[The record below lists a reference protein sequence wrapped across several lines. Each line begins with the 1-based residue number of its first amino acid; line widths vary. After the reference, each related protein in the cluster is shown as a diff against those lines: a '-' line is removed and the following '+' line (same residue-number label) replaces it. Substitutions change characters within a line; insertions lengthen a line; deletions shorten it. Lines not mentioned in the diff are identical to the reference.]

1 MKYND
6 RLVQKI
12 VTLIEE
18 DVYTITEI
26 CNALRITT
34 KTFYE
39 WKKEKKEFARAVQE
53 AEDRR
58 DDALADLA
66 RHSLREQLEGYV
78 EVTEKI
84 IYEDDGWDGQKMKS
98 KIVTKKKRAPKPN
111 IIKLALERQDK
122 RREKEEAKNNAPEVK
137 PFVINFLDSKDPD
150 KTEEVLRNCIEDSR
164 KGKSNETRQEQEEEE
179 VDEDLKDMRLIR
191 SVRI

>member
-6 RLVQKI
+6 RLVKKI

-18 DVYTITEI
+18 DVYTISEI
-26 CNALRITT
+26 CNVLRISRE
-34 KTFYE
+34 TFYE

-84 IYEDDGWDGQKMKS
+84 IYEDDGWGGQKIKS

-111 IIKLALERQDK
+111 VLKLALERQDK
-122 RREKEEAKNNAPEVK
+122 RREKEEARNNAPEVK

-150 KTEEVLRNCIEDSR
+150 KTEEVLRDYIENGR
-164 KGKSNETRQEQEEEE
+164 KGGSNDTRPEQEPE
-179 VDEDLKDMRLIR
+179 VDDDLKDMRLIR